1 MSDVQTT
8 DSAETR
14 EFDTLLR
21 DSLRRAIRISRLSP
35 AQIADELSR
44 RTQRPIKGGS
54 VYAWMAPTKQKWHLP
69 ADVVPHLCEI
79 LGDDSIQR
87 VLLSDKLKDALSLG
101 ESARRVVSLLRRAL
115 PQPRERRELKGRK
128 KTRHGRNKVKGK

>member
-1 MSDVQTT
+1 
-8 DSAETR
+8 
-14 EFDTLLR
+14 
-21 DSLRRAIRISRLSP
+21 
-35 AQIADELSR
+35 
-44 RTQRPIKGGS
+44 
-54 VYAWMAPTKQKWHLP
+54 MAPTKQKWHLP